1 MHQPAQDKHFYI
13 IYTAK
18 SAVIVALAFVLCGL
32 IFVSSCFI
40 GDTDNSQVVRPKI
53 QGTATINRDGSKSNA
68 KGAAPMDTQV
78 SWTAPSLDSIPSG
91 EAGKMIRYGREL
103 IAHTGKYFGPKGTI
117 AAVSNGMNC
126 QNCHLEGGTRLFANN
141 YGGFYANYPKKGA
154 RSGKLDQV
162 TDRISD
168 CFQRSLNGRMPEK
181 SSKEIKAM
189 IAWFKW
195 VGQGVKKG
203 DKLRGA
209 ATEKLPFLDRPA
221 DPKKGLLVYRQH
233 CGSCHG
239 EAGAGQLAKDG
250 LTYVYPPLWG
260 SHSYSDGA
268 GMYRLSNFAGFV
280 KNNMPFGV
288 DRNKPILSNEQAW
301 DVAAY
306 VNSRPRPHREQAKDY
321 PDLSKKPID
330 APYGPYQD
338 EFSELQH
345 KYGPYNKIIT
355 RAKELVVTQGSNRA
369 HTGG

>member
-1 MHQPAQDKHFYI
+1 MHQPPQDNQFYL

-18 SAVIVALAFVLCGL
+18 TAVIVALLFVLCGL
-32 IFVSSCFI
+32 IFVSSCML
-40 GDTDNSQVVRPKI
+40 GDTTAPRTVTLTSRATTISSNSPKI
-53 QGTATINRDGSKSNA
+53 TPTAG
-68 KGAAPMDTQV
+68 
-78 SWTAPSLDSIPSG
+78 WTAPSMDSIPPG
-91 EAGKMIRYGREL
+91 EAGELIRYGREL
-103 IAHTGKYFGPKGTI
+103 IANTSKYFGPKGKV
-117 AAVSNGMNC
+117 AALSNGMNC
-126 QNCHLEGGTRLFANN
+126 QNCHLDGGTRLFANN
-141 YGGFYANYPKKGA
+141 YGSFFANYPKQGA

-203 DKLRGA
+203 DKLPGA

-233 CGSCHG
+233 CTSCHG
-239 EAGAGQLAKDG
+239 ENGAGQLAKDE
-250 LTYVYPPLWG
+250 LTYLYPPLWG
-260 SHSYSDGA
+260 THSYSDGA

-280 KNNMPFGV
+280 KNNMPYGV
-288 DRNKPILSNEQAW
+288 DRNNPVLSNEQAW

-306 VNSRPRPHREQAKDY
+306 VNSQPRPHREQAKDY

-330 APYGPYQD
+330 APYGPYPDKFPAQ
-338 EFSELQH
+338 QH
-345 KYGPYNKIIT
+345 KYGPYKEIIT
-355 RAKELVVTQGSNRA
+355 AKEELAAR
-369 HTGG
+369 